1 MIVRQ
6 RPGSESVRT
15 WRGGEDGG
23 EGDGWMGA
31 SGEIR
36 LFLGGEDGG
45 AARGRSVLLER
56 AHKHTQVSQRVR
68 VRLACAVSAAGS

>member
-1 MIVRQ
+1 
-6 RPGSESVRT
+6 
-15 WRGGEDGG
+15 
-23 EGDGWMGA
+23 MGA

-36 LFLGGEDGG
+36 LLLGGEDGG

-56 AHKHTQVSQRVR
+56 AHKHTQLSQRVR